1 MVPQKGSSPGAS
13 APDKPHASGSGSQ
26 QSVSSRADGDAII
39 EEATSGELEDI
50 DNLERYIENHV
61 PTLTRRHRNT
71 QHIGYIPIL
80 EEYPRPSLVADSDS
94 DTSESE
100 GNSPRGDPVTMGIF
114 ILPPGTSLPLHDHPG
129 MCVVSKVLYGS
140 LHLRTYDLCT
150 HQGQMFPHLRS
161 PSLGDVMPAKPGEPL
176 NVAAEKQHGG
186 SEDAQSKSSDSTAE
200 EEDDHIATVDEEE
213 EHVDTYRF
221 AKFKNGYIVPQ
232 GSSVCL
238 TPLRGNIHSLRN
250 YQHSNLALSGAV
262 ASNEPCVVLD
272 VLFPPYDFQRH
283 RACTYYDEFQSTSTH
298 DVTFLKAIPTPSDLD
313 MDEFEY
319 KGPSPHET

>member
-1 MVPQKGSSPGAS
+1 MSHRQQNLVSECVRNARRAARSSRFLWRSYLYAKKEYLSGFPSSSNTAAAAAAASGHRPKHHESDPRHTSGSSGTTAKKSKEGQSISWEETTVPPIPVDVLSSATTYDSLFRASSAGALDDLQELQQEIKRICTPVVHSINKISLKDVGVTEQWLRQKYSSLKSSGNLSWMVPQKGSSPGAS
-13 APDKPHASGSGSQ
+13 APDKPHPPGSGSQ

-129 MCVVSKVLYGS
+129 MCVVSKV
-140 LHLRTYDLCT
+140 
-150 HQGQMFPHLRS
+150 
-161 PSLGDVMPAKPGEPL
+161 
-176 NVAAEKQHGG
+176 
-186 SEDAQSKSSDSTAE
+186 
-200 EEDDHIATVDEEE
+200 
-213 EHVDTYRF
+213 
-221 AKFKNGYIVPQ
+221 
-232 GSSVCL
+232 
-238 TPLRGNIHSLRN
+238 
-250 YQHSNLALSGAV
+250 
-262 ASNEPCVVLD
+262 
-272 VLFPPYDFQRH
+272 
-283 RACTYYDEFQSTSTH
+283 
-298 DVTFLKAIPTPSDLD
+298 
-313 MDEFEY
+313 
-319 KGPSPHET
+319 